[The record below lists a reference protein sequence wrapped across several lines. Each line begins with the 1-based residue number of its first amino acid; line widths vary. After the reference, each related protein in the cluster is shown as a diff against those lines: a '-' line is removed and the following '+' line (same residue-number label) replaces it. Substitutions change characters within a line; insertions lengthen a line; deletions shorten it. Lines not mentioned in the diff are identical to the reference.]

1 MSVTF
6 SANIQIKDFP
16 VKKVY
21 AKDQY
26 NFTQEECE
34 FYFDN
39 DPYMIKEE
47 GTNLYYTEEPDI
59 GFTYE
64 INMAN
69 VNFSSVLQKIDN
81 NIYLVSKSKDFCGSV
96 AFENLSEFRSKLMKA
111 LNSSNNIGVRESSQE
126 GNFYHCGLDNEAI
139 KQRLSTM
146 LEIVNNA
153 HKKNVGV
160 YWG

>member
-1 MSVTF
+1 MSVNF
-6 SANIQIKDFP
+6 SVAIKLNEFP
-16 VKKVY
+16 VKKIY

-34 FYFDN
+34 FYFEN

-64 INMAN
+64 INIAN
-69 VNFSSVLQKIDN
+69 ANFSSILQKIDH
-81 NIYLVSKSKDFCGSV
+81 NIYIVSKSNDLCGSV
-96 AFENLSEFRSKLMKA
+96 AFENLDDFRSKIMKA

-126 GNFYHCGLDNEAI
+126 GNFYHCGLDTESI

-153 HKKNVGV
+153 HKNNVGV